1 MLSFHISSSL
11 SQATDES
18 LLTNLIKNAYL
29 MTVTASLTS

>member
-11 SQATDES
+11 SQATDKS